1 MDIFTYWSIKSM
13 SNKRN
18 DINLFQKS
26 EKKKGGK
33 KKKEGV
39 CGRQARRRIG

>member
-1 MDIFTYWSIKSM
+1 M

-33 KKKEGV
+33 KKEGV